1 MDATNFNV
9 LPLTQSSF
17 MRRAISLAH
26 LGLGN
31 TKTNPLVGC
40 VIVYNNKIIGEGY
53 HKQFGEAHAEVNAI
67 KSVAKEHLSLLEKST
82 LYVTL
87 EPCCHIGKTPPCTN
101 IIIEHKIPHVVIACL
116 DPFDAVK
123 GNGVSILK
131 QNGVTVTVGLLE
143 KDAAFM
149 NRRFL
154 CNQVNKRPYIILKW
168 AQSADG
174 FVNSL
179 NKTQTKISGNEAQIL
194 LHKWRSEEDAF
205 IIGKQT
211 LLIDN
216 PSLSNR
222 FFPGKQPIRIVFAN
236 ADESFKNLL
245 LFKPTPPAWIVGKNH
260 QVETLPNTILINQD
274 TNHLAE
280 TMQLLLSKGISSVV
294 VEGGKKLL
302 DSFIQSGLYDE
313 FRVIKSKS
321 LLIQNGLLAPQIP
334 DCQFKINQTFDLGA
348 DTYWEACV

>member
-1 MDATNFNV
+1 MDATNLNA
-9 LPLTQSSF
+9 LPITQSSF
-17 MRRAISLAH
+17 MRRAITLAH

-40 VIVYNNKIIGEGY
+40 VIVYNNNIIGEGY

-67 KSVAKEHLSLLEKST
+67 KSVAKENLPLLKKAT

-101 IIIEHKIPHVVIACL
+101 IIIEHEIPHVVIACL

-123 GNGVSILK
+123 GKGVRILE
-131 QNGVTVTVGLLE
+131 QNGIKVTVGLLE
-143 KDAAFM
+143 KYAAFL

-174 FVNSL
+174 FLNSI
-179 NKTQTKISGNEAQIL
+179 NNTQTKISGNEAQIL

-222 FFPGKQPIRIVFAN
+222 FFPGKQPVRIVFAN
-236 ADESFKNLL
+236 AEERFKKLL
-245 LFKPTPPAWIVGKNH
+245 LFKQTPPAWIVGKNH
-260 QVETLPNTILINQD
+260 QVKALPNALLISQD
-274 TNHLAE
+274 TNHLKE
-280 TMQLLLSKGISSVV
+280 TMQLLLTMGISSVV

-313 FRVIKSKS
+313 FRVLKSKS
-321 LLIQNGLLAPQIP
+321 FVIKNGLLAPQIP
-334 DCQFKINQTFDLGA
+334 LCLFKSNQTFDLGA
-348 DTYWEACV
+348 DVYWEACV